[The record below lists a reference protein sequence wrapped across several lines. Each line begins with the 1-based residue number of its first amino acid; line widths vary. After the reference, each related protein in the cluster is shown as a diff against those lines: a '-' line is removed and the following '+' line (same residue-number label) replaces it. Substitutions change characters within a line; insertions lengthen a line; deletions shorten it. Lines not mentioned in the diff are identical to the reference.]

1 MPTNIDKRIRAE
13 NFRTRLLQAMSD
25 CNMSQSALAREIG
38 VDRSTIS
45 QLISGDGA
53 RLPNAQV
60 IGECAFVL
68 KVSADW
74 LLSLSDRPERAA
86 DLLASSLEL
95 TRAPRA
101 MVDEQIFQWH
111 KEAAGYKIRHVPATL
126 PDMFK
131 TDALL
136 EWEYA
141 VHLGKTTQQAIGAS
155 RDRLNWMANSNS
167 DYEIAM
173 PVHELLCFA
182 TAEGYY
188 RDLPLEVRLAQLD
201 RFLELSEQLYPRVR
215 IYLFD
220 AHQLYS
226 SPVPIFGPLLSVLYV
241 GQHYLAFRD
250 SERIAAF
257 TEHFDNLVR
266 QANIGTRDLSDYL
279 KSLKSFAD

>member
-226 SPVPIFGPLLSVLYV
+226 SPVTIFGPLLSVLYV

>member
-13 NFRTRLLQAMSD
+13 NFRTRLLQAMAD
-25 CNMSQSALAREIG
+25 CNITQSALAREIG

-131 TDALL
+131 TNALL

-188 RDLPLEVRLAQLD
+188 RDLPLEVRLTQLD
-201 RFLELSEQLYPRVR
+201 RFLDLSEQLYPRVR

-226 SPVPIFGPLLSVLYV
+226 SPVTIFGPLLSVLYV

>member
-188 RDLPLEVRLAQLD
+188 RGLPLEVRLAQLD

-226 SPVPIFGPLLSVLYV
+226 SPVTIFGPLLSVLYV

>member
-25 CNMSQSALAREIG
+25 CNMSQSALARKIG

-136 EWEYA
+136 KWEYA
-141 VHLGKTTQQAIGAS
+141 LHLGKTTQQAIGAS

-226 SPVPIFGPLLSVLYV
+226 SPVTIFGPLLSVLYV

>member
-1 MPTNIDKRIRAE
+1 MANRIDKRIRAE
-13 NFRTRLLQAMSD
+13 NFRSRLLQAMAD
-25 CNMSQSALAREIG
+25 NNMTQSALSRAIG
-38 VDRSTIS
+38 VDRSTVS
-45 QLISGDGA
+45 QLITGDGA

-60 IGECAFVL
+60 IGECASVL

-74 LLSLSDRPERAA
+74 LLSLSERPERAA
-86 DLLASSLEL
+86 DLLAHSLEL

-101 MVDEQIFQWH
+101 LVDEQIFDWH
-111 KEAAGYKIRHVPATL
+111 REAAGYKIRHVPATL

-136 EWEYA
+136 EWEYTP
-141 VHLGKTTQQAIGAS
+141 HLGKTTQQAMGAS
-155 RDRLNWMANSNS
+155 RDRLNWMAQSNS

-173 PVHELLCFA
+173 PVHELHCFA

-188 RDLPLEVRLAQLD
+188 RDLPIEVRLAQLD
-201 RFLELSEQLYPRVR
+201 RLLELSERFYPRVR

-220 AHQLYS
+220 ARQLFS
-226 SPVPIFGPLLSVLYV
+226 SPITIFGPLLSVLYV

-266 QANIGTRDLSDYL
+266 QANVGTRDLSEFLIEL
-279 KSLKSFAD
+279 KTYVD

>member
-1 MPTNIDKRIRAE
+1 MPANIDKRIRAE

-226 SPVPIFGPLLSVLYV
+226 SPVTIFGPLLSVLYV